1 MNFVEFESSLTHA
14 EPPADLTNALSA
26 LWYAGKDDWEMAH
39 NTCQKEE
46 GKADSDWVHAYLH
59 RDEGD
64 LPNAGYWYRRAGRE
78 VAEGSLKDEWAAIVT
93 ELLGT

>member
-1 MNFVEFESSLTHA
+1 MNFAEFESSLA
-14 EPPADLTNALSA
+14 QSDPPAGLTNALSA
-26 LWYAGKDDWEMAH
+26 LWYAGKADWEMAH

-46 GKADSDWVHAYLH
+46 GTPDSDWVHAYLH

-78 VAEGSLKDEWAAIVT
+78 MPESSLKDEWTAMVT
-93 ELLGT
+93 ELLAG